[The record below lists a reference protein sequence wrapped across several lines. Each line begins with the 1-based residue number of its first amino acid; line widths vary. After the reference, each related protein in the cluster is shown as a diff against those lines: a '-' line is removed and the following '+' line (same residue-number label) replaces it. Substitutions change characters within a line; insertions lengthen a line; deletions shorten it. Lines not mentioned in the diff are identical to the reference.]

1 MSPDDPTLV
10 VTSIESRGSGQRIVC
25 VRAKNQFGED
35 FRLTIPVQ
43 PQDDLNRH
51 LQEAKIK
58 IHAFVK
64 ELEEAIEGMGFE

>member
-35 FRLTIPVQ
+35 FRLTTESTSSRGENKNPRFRERAGGS
-43 PQDDLNRH
+43 NRGH
-51 LQEAKIK
+51 G
-58 IHAFVK
+58 V
-64 ELEEAIEGMGFE
+64 